1 MGEEHERIHEEHERE
16 ADDLE
21 RQGDKLDEELK
32 QVKGD
37 WEAKK
42 SDDSVPGAQPDEDE
56 RE

>member
-56 RE
+56 RD